1 MTFWEGCFVIHVE
14 YKYLSKALETINL
27 AKKNLK
33 NNISQLND
41 YDEPLCQQRYR
52 HGLVIFLCSNSN
64 RLISLISLIAPDFRH
79 LLSCG
84 TIVLVIDT
92 IKISQLGRCLLHLF
106 LVEECNIRPKHLRG
120 KPLKVLPSYNLILPL
135 NFERFSINTKIR
147 LT

>member
-1 MTFWEGCFVIHVE
+1 MTFWEGCFVTHIE

-27 AKKNLK
+27 AKKFKK

-41 YDEPLCQQRYR
+41 YDEPLCQQRYM

-64 RLISLISLIAPDFRH
+64 HLISLIPRITSDFRH

-92 IKISQLGRCLLHLF
+92 IKVSQLGRCLLHLF
-106 LVEECNIRPKHLRG
+106 LVEECNIRSKH
-120 KPLKVLPSYNLILPL
+120 
-135 NFERFSINTKIR
+135 
-147 LT
+147 